1 MYFREFCYLISS
13 CIRKSITLMFIS
25 ALWNKF
31 TLCTKTWYVGG
42 HPCGHQHGVSIQISI
57 NLDKTFLSLSHIQNI
72 LLAWILVRVF
82 LYLTPFISQIPDFIY
97 WTVLTFILIYF
108 EWRDSENQQYYWYIP
123 FFFYQPLLPKDA
135 GFWKGG
141 GVRFVAFKH
150 FFFSKK
156 PKKMKSTPSDFI
168 FQRTPTKKLVNC
180 YSSHLWGWGRG
191 AWIKNWKILIIEDTD
206 TCIIEPHFKDNPLLQ
221 TVFFVPGESP
231 YIFSKFNLL
240 NTHTRWIVDN
250 GHFFLA
256 Q

>member
-1 MYFREFCYLISS
+1 
-13 CIRKSITLMFIS
+13 MFIS

-82 LYLTPFISQIPDFIY
+82 VYLTPFISQIPDFIY

-123 FFFYQPLLPKDA
+123 FFFINPFSPKMA

-150 FFFSKK
+150 FFF
-156 PKKMKSTPSDFI
+156 
-168 FQRTPTKKLVNC
+168 QRSQRK
-180 YSSHLWGWGRG
+180 
-191 AWIKNWKILIIEDTD
+191 WKVPLQISF
-206 TCIIEPHFKDNPLLQ
+206 FKGHQ
-221 TVFFVPGESP
+221 Q
-231 YIFSKFNLL
+231 KNLL
-240 NTHTRWIVDN
+240 IVIPVIS
-250 GHFFLA
+250 GVGGGVHGSKIEKFSS
-256 Q
+256 